1 MVMKKD
7 IKERILTT
15 AMRLFARKGFFETT
29 VDEICRSAKIA
40 KGTVYL
46 YFKDKSDIYIAI
58 LENQLNSALKDLALV
73 HSKDLTST
81 EKLQLIANEWLK
93 HSIEFH
99 RLFPMVSM
107 ENINQALK
115 LMKGI
120 KQRVFPIIFRIISE
134 ISDIIKEGI
143 ENGEFKPVNPRISA
157 VYFLNTIRAPFLVSF
172 FAEKKAPCC
181 NEILELFFN
190 GLINKKECE

>member
-1 MVMKKD
+1 MKRD

-58 LENQLNSALKDLALV
+58 MENQLNSALKDLAEV
-73 HSKDLTST
+73 NSKNLTSM
-81 EKLQLIANEWLK
+81 EKLRFIAQGWLI
-93 HSIEFH
+93 HSVEFH
-99 RLFPMVSM
+99 RLFPMISM

-120 KQRVFPIIFRIISE
+120 KQRVFPIIYRIVSE
-134 ISDIIKEGI
+134 IAKIIKEGI
-143 ENGEFKPVNPRISA
+143 EKGDFKRVNPQLSA
-157 VYFLNTIRAPFLVSF
+157 LYFLNTIRTPFLVSF
-172 FAEKKAPCC
+172 FTKEKIPCYD
-181 NEILELFFN
+181 EILELFFN

>member
-7 IKERILTT
+7 IKERILNA
-15 AMRLFARKGFFETT
+15 AMRLFVKKGFFETT
-29 VDEICRSAKIA
+29 VDEISRSAKIA

-58 LENQLNSALKDLALV
+58 MENQLNSALKDLALV
-73 HSKDLTST
+73 HSKGLMST
-81 EKLQLIANEWLK
+81 EKLKLIANEWLT

-107 ENINQALK
+107 ENINQAFK

-120 KQRVFPIIFRIISE
+120 KQRVFPIIYRIVSE
-134 ISDIIKEGI
+134 IAKIIKEGI
-143 ENGEFKPVNPRISA
+143 EKGEFKRVNPQLSA
-157 VYFLNTIRAPFLVSF
+157 LYFLNTIRTPFLVSF
-172 FAEKKAPCC
+172 FTKEKIPCC
-181 NEILELFFN
+181 DEILELFFN
-190 GLINKKECE
+190 GLINKKE